1 MTVFIAHP
9 SVSNVCLSLIL
20 PGEWRRV
27 DFFRSSLTVANIQS
41 IIDSSAQEG
50 NPMRFML
57 LCVLLFSPALAQAAD
72 LSKIDRT
79 IKKEPAYK
87 GKPKY
92 GLLVF
97 GSEAKTKLWIILD
110 GTDLYVDK
118 NGDGALTAE
127 ECFRQD
133 GRELKEFDVAGG
145 YKIRSIGVH
154 RDKQDKRVF
163 LMARVQVGDKFMQYC
178 DLSLVENRQNAPVAH
193 FDGPLKLGLRESNW
207 VCTEKLVRDGKA
219 HDLFIWVG
227 TFDKANGCWVVL
239 SNTVINREN
248 FHRKDFPTDIHP
260 IAEIEFPAGRPG
272 DEPLRQKYEM
282 KERC

>member
-1 MTVFIAHP
+1 MR
-9 SVSNVCLSLIL
+9 LIL
-20 PGEWRRV
+20 
-27 DFFRSSLTVANIQS
+27 
-41 IIDSSAQEG
+41 
-50 NPMRFML
+50 
-57 LCVLLFSPALAQAAD
+57 LCALFVWPTLAQTAD

-97 GSEAKTKLWIILD
+97 GSEAKHKLWIVLD

-118 NGDGALTAE
+118 NGDGVLTTE
-127 ECFRQD
+127 ERFPQD

-145 YKIRSIGVH
+145 YKVKSIGVH
-154 RDKQDKRVF
+154 REQDKRVF
-163 LMARVQVGDKFMQYC
+163 LMVRIQVGDKFVQYC
-178 DLSLVENRQNAPVAH
+178 DLSLVENRQNSLVAH
-193 FDGPLKLGLRESNW
+193 FDGPLKLGLRETNW
-207 VCTEKLVRDGKA
+207 VCTEKLVRDGEA

-227 TFDKANGCWVVL
+227 TFDKANWCWVVL
-239 SNTVINREN
+239 SNTNIDRED

-260 IAEIEFPAGRPG
+260 VAEIEFPPVRAG
-272 DEPLRQKYEM
+272 DKPLRERYEL